1 MSMRPSGCA
10 YPSGVHRMP
19 RGVTPDHMGTNTRLA
34 GSSRVNEPHT
44 ISRCRYNS
52 TARDSAV
59 TLSDLPDTRLLV
71 FASDYEEYRRGVVHD
86 REREG
91 DALARWLWTVLNE
104 GNEFFILQQLLPS
117 WEEGAGVTV
126 GTHSQEEHI
135 KSGNPVAF
143 GNNGE
148 ILGVSIP

>member
-1 MSMRPSGCA
+1 M
-10 YPSGVHRMP
+10 
-19 RGVTPDHMGTNTRLA
+19 
-34 GSSRVNEPHT
+34 
-44 ISRCRYNS
+44 
-52 TARDSAV
+52 
-59 TLSDLPDTRLLV
+59 TLSDLPNTRFLV

-104 GNEFFILQQLLPS
+104 GNEFFILQQLLS
-117 WEEGAGVTV
+117 SREEGAGVTV

>member
-1 MSMRPSGCA
+1 MRPSGCA

-19 RGVTPDHMGTNTRLA
+19 RGVTYDHVQTNTRLA
-34 GSSRVNEPHT
+34 GSSRVNEPYT
-44 ISRCRYNS
+44 ISRRRHNS

-59 TLSDLPDTRLLV
+59 TLSDLPNTRLL
-71 FASDYEEYRRGVVHD
+71 ALAGPYEEYRRSVVHD
-86 REREG
+86 REGEG
-91 DALARWLWTVLNE
+91 DALARRLWTVLDE
-104 GNEFFILQQLLPS
+104 GDEFFILQQLFSS
-117 WEEGAGVTV
+117 WEERASVTV
-126 GTHSQEEHI
+126 RTHSQEEHI

>member
-19 RGVTPDHMGTNTRLA
+19 RGVTYDHVQTNTRLA
-34 GSSRVNEPHT
+34 GSSRVNEPYA
-44 ISRCRYNS
+44 ISRRRYNS
-52 TARDSAV
+52 TTRDSTV
-59 TLSDLPDTRLLV
+59 TLSDLPNTRFLV

>member
-1 MSMRPSGCA
+1 MRPSGCA
-10 YPSGVHRMP
+10 YPSGVRRMP
-19 RGVTPDHMGTNTRLA
+19 RGVTPDHMGTNTRLT

-44 ISRCRYNS
+44 IFRCRYNS

-59 TLSDLPDTRLLV
+59 TLSDLPNTRLLV

-86 REREG
+86 R

-104 GNEFFILQQLLPS
+104 GDEFFILQQLLS
-117 WEEGAGVTV
+117 SREEGAGVTV

-148 ILGVSIP
+148 ILGVSIH

>member
-1 MSMRPSGCA
+1 
-10 YPSGVHRMP
+10 MP
-19 RGVTPDHMGTNTRLA
+19 RGVTYDHVGTNKRLA

-44 ISRCRYNS
+44 ISRRRHNS
-52 TARDSAV
+52 TTRYSAV
-59 TLSDLPDTRLLV
+59 TLSDLPNTRLLV

-91 DALARWLWTVLNE
+91 DALARRLWTVLNE
-104 GNEFFILQQLLPS
+104 GNEFFILQQLLSS

-126 GTHSQEEHI
+126 RTHSQEEHI
-135 KSGNPVAF
+135 KSGNPAAF
-143 GNNGE
+143 GNNDE